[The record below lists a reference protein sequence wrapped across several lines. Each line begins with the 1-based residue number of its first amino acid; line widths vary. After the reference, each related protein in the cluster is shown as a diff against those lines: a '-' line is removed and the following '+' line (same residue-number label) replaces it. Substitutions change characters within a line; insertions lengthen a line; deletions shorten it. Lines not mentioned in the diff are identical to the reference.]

1 MRDHLPQ
8 LHEASKLEL
17 KGALAEI
24 DYCSMTTDLWTSCTT
39 MGFITITC
47 HFITNTWELKS
58 LVLETI
64 HVNASH
70 TAENIASALL
80 KVANEWNIAEKV
92 SCAITD
98 NANNIVAAVK
108 ITGWP
113 HLPCFAHTINLIVTN
128 SISEVPDE
136 ACTIKNTKIATSVA
150 CCELSSGKI
159 AM

>member
-1 MRDHLPQ
+1 M
-8 LHEASKLEL
+8 
-17 KGALAEI
+17 
-24 DYCSMTTDLWTSCTT
+24 
-39 MGFITITC
+39 
-47 HFITNTWELKS
+47 
-58 LVLETI
+58 ETI
-64 HVNASH
+64 HVDASH
-70 TAENIASALL
+70 TAENIVSALL
-80 KVANEWNIAEKV
+80 KVVNEWNITEKV

-98 NANNIVAAVK
+98 NANNIVAAVR

-113 HLPCFAHTINLIVTN
+113 HLQCFVHTINLIVIN

>member
-8 LHEASKLEL
+8 LYEASKLEL

-24 DYCSMTTDLWTSCTT
+24 DYCSITTDLWTLCTT

-64 HVNASH
+64 HVDASH
-70 TAENIASALL
+70 TTENVSSALL
-80 KVANEWNIAEKV
+80 KVANEWNITEKV

-98 NANNIVAAVK
+98 NANNVVAAVK

-113 HLPCFAHTINLIVTN
+113 HLPCFAHAINLIVTN
-128 SISEVPDE
+128 SISEVP
-136 ACTIKNTKIATSVA
+136 
-150 CCELSSGKI
+150 ELEK
-159 AM
+159 